1 MVGSVCADG
10 TKCAAGAA
18 GANGAIYLTKCEEC
32 EKNVSILSR
41 NVRGITAAE
50 RYFGVMTVNP
60 ALS

>member
-10 TKCAAGAA
+10 TKCAA